1 MKKIMNRSETMVP
14 EMCAGIALA
23 YPELEF
29 VKRYKIIKKR
39 EQNADKVSLISGGG
53 SGHEPAHAGFVG
65 KGMLDAA
72 VCGDIFASPSQIQIY
87 QAIKETAGNAGT
99 LMIIKNYSGDMMNFK
114 NAARLA
120 EEDGI
125 SVEYVKVDDDIAVQD
140 SLYTVGRRGV
150 AGTVLVHK
158 VAGAAAEK
166 GYSLKQVKAY
176 AENAVLN
183 TRSIGFAFTSCTV
196 PAKGT
201 PTFSIAE
208 NEIEYGV
215 GIHGE
220 PGVSRE
226 AMMTA
231 DELSKR
237 MTDSLVKELGLSE
250 NDEVTVL
257 VNGFGGTPLQ
267 ELYLFLNSTAKIL
280 DEYKIKIYRSFAGNY
295 MTSIDMSGA
304 SLTFMKM
311 NSELKSLL
319 DAESDSPAFKV
330 NGPVLPRN
338 YEPFIPAYHS
348 QSENTDQKNHT
359 KGSAKVRQEVLT
371 VDNMIF
377 IVDTMSECII
387 KNEVPFCELDAY
399 AGDGDFG
406 MSVSKGFRQLRREWN
421 DILEEKVCD
430 IGEFL
435 DACSLI
441 IMECCGGASG
451 PIWGSAFRAAGK
463 AAKGK
468 QKLTAEEFA
477 VLLQEAVTGI
487 QKTGEYSF
495 GRGAVVGDKTLIDA
509 LVPCADVWTENAGN
523 KTLKELFQL
532 SADAA
537 VNGAKMT
544 EKIVARM
551 GRAGT
556 VGKRSIGY
564 PDAGAFALGVVFSKI
579 ADALIF
585 EETELQK

>member
-158 VAGAAAEK
+158 IAGAAAEQ

-226 AMMTA
+226 TMMTA

-237 MTDSLVKELGLSE
+237 MTDSLVKELGLAE

-338 YEPFIPAYHS
+338 HEPFIPAYHS

-468 QKLTAEEFA
+468 QKLAAEEFA

-564 PDAGAFALGVVFSKI
+564 PDAGAFALGVIFSKI

>member
-158 VAGAAAEK
+158 IAGAAAEQ

-226 AMMTA
+226 TMMTA

-237 MTDSLVKELGLSE
+237 MTDSLVKELGLAE

-387 KNEVPFCELDAY
+387 KNEVSFCELDAY

-406 MSVSKGFRQLRREWN
+406 MSVSKGFRQLRREWS

-564 PDAGAFALGVVFSKI
+564 PDAGAFALGVIFSKI

>member
-319 DAESDSPAFKV
+319 DAESDAPAFKV

-338 YEPFIPAYHS
+338 YEPFMPAYHT
-348 QSENTDQKNHT
+348 QSENTNQKNHT
-359 KGSAKVRQEVLT
+359 KGNAKVRQEILT

-564 PDAGAFALGVVFSKI
+564 PDAGAFALGVIFSKI

>member
-319 DAESDSPAFKV
+319 DAESDAPAFKV

-338 YEPFIPAYHS
+338 YEPFIPAYHT

-359 KGSAKVRQEVLT
+359 KGSAKVRQEILT

-477 VLLQEAVTGI
+477 VLLQEVVTGI

-532 SADAA
+532 SAGAT

-564 PDAGAFALGVVFSKI
+564 PDAGAFALGVIFSKI

>member
-150 AGTVLVHK
+150 AGTVLIHK

-319 DAESDSPAFKV
+319 DAESDAPAFKV

-338 YEPFIPAYHS
+338 YEPFIPAYHT

-359 KGSAKVRQEVLT
+359 KGSAKVRQEILT

-564 PDAGAFALGVVFSKI
+564 PDAGAFALGVIFSKI

>member
-53 SGHEPAHAGFVG
+53 SGHEPAHAGLVG

-319 DAESDSPAFKV
+319 DAESDAPAFKV

-338 YEPFIPAYHS
+338 YEPFIPAYHT

-359 KGSAKVRQEVLT
+359 KGSAKVRQEILT

-564 PDAGAFALGVVFSKI
+564 SDAGAFALGVIFSKI

>member
-53 SGHEPAHAGFVG
+53 SGHKPAHAGLVG

-319 DAESDSPAFKV
+319 DAESDAPAFKV

-338 YEPFIPAYHS
+338 YEPFIPAYHT

-359 KGSAKVRQEVLT
+359 KGNAKVRQEILT

-564 PDAGAFALGVVFSKI
+564 PDAGAFALGVIFSKI

>member
-257 VNGFGGTPLQ
+257 VNGSGGTPLQ

-319 DAESDSPAFKV
+319 DAESDAPAFKV

-338 YEPFIPAYHS
+338 YEPFIPAYHT

-359 KGSAKVRQEVLT
+359 KGNAKVRQEILT

-564 PDAGAFALGVVFSKI
+564 PDAGAFALGVIFSKI

>member
-140 SLYTVGRRGV
+140 SLYTGGRRGV

-319 DAESDSPAFKV
+319 DAESDAPAFKV

-338 YEPFIPAYHS
+338 YEPFMPAYHT

-359 KGSAKVRQEVLT
+359 KGNAKVRQEILT

-564 PDAGAFALGVVFSKI
+564 PDAGAFALGVIFSKI

>member
-53 SGHEPAHAGFVG
+53 SGHEPAHAGLVG

-158 VAGAAAEK
+158 IAGAAAEQ

-226 AMMTA
+226 TMMTA

-319 DAESDSPAFKV
+319 DAESDAPAFKV

-338 YEPFIPAYHS
+338 YEPFIPAYHT

-359 KGSAKVRQEVLT
+359 KGSAKVRQEILT

-406 MSVSKGFRQLRREWN
+406 MSVSKGFRQLRREWS

-564 PDAGAFALGVVFSKI
+564 PDAGAFALGVIFSKI

>member
-319 DAESDSPAFKV
+319 DAESDAPAFKV

-338 YEPFIPAYHS
+338 YEPFMPAYHT

-359 KGSAKVRQEVLT
+359 KGSAKVRQEILT

-532 SADAA
+532 SAGAA

-564 PDAGAFALGVVFSKI
+564 PDAGAFALGVIFSKI

>member
-158 VAGAAAEK
+158 IAGAAAEQ

-226 AMMTA
+226 TMMTA

-237 MTDSLVKELGLSE
+237 MTDSLVKELGLAE

-348 QSENTDQKNHT
+348 QSENTDQKSHT

-468 QKLTAEEFA
+468 QKLAAEEFA

-564 PDAGAFALGVVFSKI
+564 PDAGAFALGVIFSKI

>member
-319 DAESDSPAFKV
+319 DAESDAPAFKV

-338 YEPFIPAYHS
+338 YEPFIPAYHT

-359 KGSAKVRQEVLT
+359 KGSAKVRQEILT
-371 VDNMIF
+371 VDNVIF

-532 SADAA
+532 SAGAA

-564 PDAGAFALGVVFSKI
+564 PDAGAFALGVIFSKI

>member
-319 DAESDSPAFKV
+319 DAESDAPAFKV

-338 YEPFIPAYHS
+338 YEPFIPAYHT

-359 KGSAKVRQEVLT
+359 KGSAKVRQEILT

-463 AAKGK
+463 VAKGK

-564 PDAGAFALGVVFSKI
+564 PDAGAFVLGVIFSKI

>member
-53 SGHEPAHAGFVG
+53 SGHEPAHAGLVG

-319 DAESDSPAFKV
+319 DAESDAPAFKV

-338 YEPFIPAYHS
+338 YEPFMPAYHT

-359 KGSAKVRQEVLT
+359 KGSAKVRQEILT

-495 GRGAVVGDKTLIDA
+495 GRGAGVGDKTLIDA

-564 PDAGAFALGVVFSKI
+564 PDAGAFALGVIFSKI

>member
-257 VNGFGGTPLQ
+257 VNGSGGTPLQ

-319 DAESDSPAFKV
+319 DAESDAPAFKV

-338 YEPFIPAYHS
+338 YEPFIPAYHT

-359 KGSAKVRQEVLT
+359 KGNAKVRQEILT

-532 SADAA
+532 SAGAA

-564 PDAGAFALGVVFSKI
+564 PDAGAFALGVIFSKI

>member
-319 DAESDSPAFKV
+319 DAESDAPAFKV

-338 YEPFIPAYHS
+338 YEPFMPAYHT

-359 KGSAKVRQEVLT
+359 KGNAKVRQEILT

-564 PDAGAFALGVVFSKI
+564 PDAGAFALGVIFSKI

>member
-319 DAESDSPAFKV
+319 DAESDAPAFKV

-338 YEPFIPAYHS
+338 YEPFIPAYHT

-359 KGSAKVRQEVLT
+359 KGSAKVRQEILT

-463 AAKGK
+463 EAKGK

-564 PDAGAFALGVVFSKI
+564 PDAGAFALGVIFSKI

>member
-150 AGTVLVHK
+150 AGTVLIHK

-319 DAESDSPAFKV
+319 DAESDAPAFKV

-338 YEPFIPAYHS
+338 YEPFIPAYHT

-359 KGSAKVRQEVLT
+359 KGSAKVRQEILT

-463 AAKGK
+463 AAKGT

-564 PDAGAFALGVVFSKI
+564 PDAGAFALGVIFSKI

>member
-158 VAGAAAEK
+158 IAGAAAEQ

-226 AMMTA
+226 TMMTA

-237 MTDSLVKELGLSE
+237 MTDSLVKELGLAE

-319 DAESDSPAFKV
+319 DAESDAPAFKV

-387 KNEVPFCELDAY
+387 KNEVSFCELDAY

-406 MSVSKGFRQLRREWN
+406 MSVSKGFRQLRREWS

-477 VLLQEAVTGI
+477 VLLQEVVTGI

-564 PDAGAFALGVVFSKI
+564 PDAGAFALGVIFSKI

>member
-53 SGHEPAHAGFVG
+53 SGHEPAHAGLVG

-319 DAESDSPAFKV
+319 DAESDVPAFKV

-338 YEPFIPAYHS
+338 YEPFIPAYHT

-359 KGSAKVRQEVLT
+359 KGSAKVRQEILT

-564 PDAGAFALGVVFSKI
+564 PDAGAFALGVIFSKI

>member
-158 VAGAAAEK
+158 IAGAAAEQ

-406 MSVSKGFRQLRREWN
+406 MSVSKGFRQLRREWS

-495 GRGAVVGDKTLIDA
+495 GRGAGVGDKTLIDA

-564 PDAGAFALGVVFSKI
+564 PDAGAFALGVIFSKI

>member
-53 SGHEPAHAGFVG
+53 SGHEPAHAGLVG

-319 DAESDSPAFKV
+319 DAESDAPAFKV

-338 YEPFIPAYHS
+338 YEPFIPAYHT

-359 KGSAKVRQEVLT
+359 KGNAKVRQEILT

-463 AAKGK
+463 VAKGK

-564 PDAGAFALGVVFSKI
+564 PDAGAFALGVIFSKI

>member
-99 LMIIKNYSGDMMNFK
+99 LMLIKNYSGDMMNFK

-158 VAGAAAEK
+158 IAGAAAEQ

-237 MTDSLVKELGLSE
+237 MTDSLVKELGLAE

-319 DAESDSPAFKV
+319 DAESDAPAFKV

-338 YEPFIPAYHS
+338 YEPFIPAYHT
-348 QSENTDQKNHT
+348 QSENTDQKHHT

-564 PDAGAFALGVVFSKI
+564 PDAGAFALGVIFSKI

>member
-53 SGHEPAHAGFVG
+53 SGHEPAHAGLVG

-319 DAESDSPAFKV
+319 DAESDAPAFKV

-338 YEPFIPAYHS
+338 YEPFMPAYHT

-359 KGSAKVRQEVLT
+359 KGSAKVRQEILT

-564 PDAGAFALGVVFSKI
+564 PDAGAFALGVIFSKI

>member
-53 SGHEPAHAGFVG
+53 SGHEPAHAGLVG

-257 VNGFGGTPLQ
+257 VNGSGGTPLQ

-319 DAESDSPAFKV
+319 DAESDAPAFKV

-338 YEPFIPAYHS
+338 YEPFIPAYHT

-359 KGSAKVRQEVLT
+359 KGSAKVRQEILT

-564 PDAGAFALGVVFSKI
+564 PDAGAFALGVIFSKI

>member
-158 VAGAAAEK
+158 IAGAAAEQ

-237 MTDSLVKELGLSE
+237 MTDSLVKELGLAE

-564 PDAGAFALGVVFSKI
+564 PDAGAFALGVIFSKI

>member
-158 VAGAAAEK
+158 IAGAAAEQ

-226 AMMTA
+226 TMMTA

-237 MTDSLVKELGLSE
+237 MTDSLVKELGLAE

-406 MSVSKGFRQLRREWN
+406 MSVSKGFRQLRREWS

-564 PDAGAFALGVVFSKI
+564 PDAGAFALGVIFSKI

>member
-319 DAESDSPAFKV
+319 DAESDAPAFKV

-338 YEPFIPAYHS
+338 YEPFMPAYHT

-359 KGSAKVRQEVLT
+359 KGSAKVRQEILT

-556 VGKRSIGY
+556 VGKRSIVY
-564 PDAGAFALGVVFSKI
+564 PDAGAFALGVIFSKI

>member
-1 MKKIMNRSETMVP
+1 
-14 EMCAGIALA
+14 MCAGIALA

-158 VAGAAAEK
+158 IAGAAAEQ

-237 MTDSLVKELGLSE
+237 MTDSLVKELGLAE

-319 DAESDSPAFKV
+319 DAESDAPAFKV

-406 MSVSKGFRQLRREWN
+406 MSVSKGFRQLRREWS

-564 PDAGAFALGVVFSKI
+564 PDAGAFALGVIFSKI

>member
-226 AMMTA
+226 VMMTA

-319 DAESDSPAFKV
+319 DAESDAPAFKV

-338 YEPFIPAYHS
+338 YEPFMPAYHT

-359 KGSAKVRQEVLT
+359 KGSAKVRQEILT

-564 PDAGAFALGVVFSKI
+564 PDAGAFALGVIFSKI

>member
-158 VAGAAAEK
+158 IAGAAAEQ

-226 AMMTA
+226 TMMTA

-237 MTDSLVKELGLSE
+237 MTDSLVKELGLAE
-250 NDEVTVL
+250 NDDVTVL

-406 MSVSKGFRQLRREWN
+406 MSVSKGFRQLRREWS

-564 PDAGAFALGVVFSKI
+564 PDAGAFALGVIFSKI

>member
-53 SGHEPAHAGFVG
+53 SGHEPAHAGLVG

-319 DAESDSPAFKV
+319 DAESDAPAFKV

-338 YEPFIPAYHS
+338 YEPFIPAYHT

-359 KGSAKVRQEVLT
+359 KGSAKVRQEILT

-495 GRGAVVGDKTLIDA
+495 GRGAGVGDKTLIDA

-564 PDAGAFALGVVFSKI
+564 PDAGAFALGVIFSKI

>member
-53 SGHEPAHAGFVG
+53 SGHEPAHAGLVG

-201 PTFSIAE
+201 PIFSIAE

-319 DAESDSPAFKV
+319 DAESDAPAFKV

-338 YEPFIPAYHS
+338 YEPFIPAYHT

-359 KGSAKVRQEVLT
+359 KGNAKVRQEILT

-564 PDAGAFALGVVFSKI
+564 PDAGAFALGVIFSKI

>member
-53 SGHEPAHAGFVG
+53 SGHEPAHAGLVG

-338 YEPFIPAYHS
+338 YEPFIPAYHT

-359 KGSAKVRQEVLT
+359 KGSAKVRQEILT

-564 PDAGAFALGVVFSKI
+564 PDAGAFALGVIFSKI

>member
-158 VAGAAAEK
+158 IAGAAAEQ

-226 AMMTA
+226 TMMTA

-237 MTDSLVKELGLSE
+237 MTDSLVKELGLAE

-399 AGDGDFG
+399 AGDGDF
-406 MSVSKGFRQLRREWN
+406 
-421 DILEEKVCD
+421 
-430 IGEFL
+430 
-435 DACSLI
+435 
-441 IMECCGGASG
+441 
-451 PIWGSAFRAAGK
+451 
-463 AAKGK
+463 
-468 QKLTAEEFA
+468 
-477 VLLQEAVTGI
+477 
-487 QKTGEYSF
+487 
-495 GRGAVVGDKTLIDA
+495 
-509 LVPCADVWTENAGN
+509 
-523 KTLKELFQL
+523 
-532 SADAA
+532 
-537 VNGAKMT
+537 
-544 EKIVARM
+544 
-551 GRAGT
+551 
-556 VGKRSIGY
+556 
-564 PDAGAFALGVVFSKI
+564 
-579 ADALIF
+579 
-585 EETELQK
+585 

>member
-319 DAESDSPAFKV
+319 DAESDAPAFKV

-338 YEPFIPAYHS
+338 YEPFIPAYHT
-348 QSENTDQKNHT
+348 QSENMDQKNHT
-359 KGSAKVRQEVLT
+359 KGSAKVRQEILT

-564 PDAGAFALGVVFSKI
+564 PDAGAFALGVIFSKI

>member
-319 DAESDSPAFKV
+319 DAESDVPAFKV

-338 YEPFIPAYHS
+338 YEPFIPAYHT

-359 KGSAKVRQEVLT
+359 KGNAKVRQEILT

-495 GRGAVVGDKTLIDA
+495 GRGAGVGDKTLIDA

-564 PDAGAFALGVVFSKI
+564 PDAGAFALGVIFSKI